1 MNSKKLVAMGLAL
14 ILALSLCACA
24 ANEPAGTTEGETT
37 ASTVIADSNNDGQI
51 EVGTVE
57 DVEVNEASEHLD
69 AAEASASGNWEAL
82 FVPIEIEGRAID
94 MANFDLTPT
103 AEELEA
109 MKKEPAY
116 GRPIHYFMSDG
127 CTSGPTMAD
136 HLGYYKEAGLTA
148 EGVKGS
154 SDVEA
159 LGTDQVDVA
168 TGMMAK
174 MLVPITNGV
183 DITFVGGAHI
193 GCKSLYVLAD
203 SDYNT
208 TADLK
213 GQKISAPNGIGKSDY
228 NITALLLDADGIDYS
243 KDVELVQVS
252 ADACVTAME
261 NGEIASALLSDTFAY
276 SMVKDGKLKC
286 IRSQLD
292 SDFANRTCC
301 VMAMNGTFVKENPTI
316 AKKVAQA
323 VQKAHSWMRDNSD
336 EATKVLMDMGWNGGN
351 YEMNIMINN
360 SLQFGLSDEFTGET
374 LKDFIGRYIRLGLIT
389 SMDNADEVLKL
400 AWTPIL

>member
-82 FVPIEIEGRAID
+82 FVPIEIEGSAID

-136 HLGYYKEAGLTA
+136 HLGYYEEAGLTA

>member
-136 HLGYYKEAGLTA
+136 HLGYYEEAGLTA

-323 VQKAHSWMRDNSD
+323 VQKAHSWMRDNSE

>member
-1 MNSKKLVAMGLAL
+1 MISKKLVAMGLAL

-94 MANFDLTPT
+94 MANVDLTPT

-213 GQKISAPNGIGKSDY
+213 GQKISVPNGIGKSDY

-351 YEMNIMINN
+351 YEVNIMINN
-360 SLQFGLSDEFTGET
+360 SLQFGLSDEFTGDT
-374 LKDFIGRYIRLGLIT
+374 LKDFIERYIRLGLIT

>member
-24 ANEPAGTTEGETT
+24 ANEPASTTEGETT

-82 FVPIEIEGRAID
+82 FVPIDIEGRAID
-94 MANFDLTPT
+94 MANVDLTPT

-213 GQKISAPNGIGKSDY
+213 GQKISVPNGIGKSDY

-323 VQKAHSWMRDNSD
+323 VHKAHSWMRDNPE
-336 EATKVLMDMGWNGGN
+336 EATKVLMEMGWNGGN